1 MKRPI
6 ESDYTS
12 LVAYTRAFEEY
23 CDALAQPA
31 QEPVGKFAKFTDGI
45 WREVTDGSAGV
56 PLYTIP
62 PAQEFMC
69 STGLCHFTF
78 TQTNVGIGKRGM
90 EAYKENT

>member
-12 LVAYTRAFEEY
+12 LVAYTRALEEY
-23 CDALAQPA
+23 CDALTQE

-56 PLYTIP
+56 PLYITPI
-62 PAQEFMC
+62 AQDFVC
-69 STGLCHFTF
+69 STAYDRRLEVEAGL
-78 TQTNVGIGKRGM
+78 
-90 EAYKENT
+90 KEKNNG